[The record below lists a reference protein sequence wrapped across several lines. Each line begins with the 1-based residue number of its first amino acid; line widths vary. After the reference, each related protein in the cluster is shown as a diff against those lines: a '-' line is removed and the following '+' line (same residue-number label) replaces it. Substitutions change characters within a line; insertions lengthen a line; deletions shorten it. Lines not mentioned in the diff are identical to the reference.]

1 MAAHD
6 ITPTRSVLLDLK
18 RRIKLSQ
25 SGHKILKMKRD
36 GLIIEFFEVMEK
48 ARQMRAGVATDFEVA
63 MKKITIARAI
73 DGEVNVRSAAYAL
86 NKYPTVKLSSKS
98 IMGMMVPKVEADS
111 IHTDILNKGYGV
123 LDTSAYV
130 EEAAASF
137 EKLLETLIRA
147 AEVETTMKKLLDEI
161 EKTKRRVNALE
172 FKIIPDLKES
182 ERFVKFR
189 LEEMERENTT
199 RLKHIKKKGAEEKHR
214 GSPRR
219 YPGRPEKAEK
229 GLHRDMGRGVRYAY
243 ARSVHHNCCDLHGTV
258 LTPVNNLYNPKTG
271 FSPRQLDWK
280 LHASV
285 YTLEFFTE
293 PLRSMSMPA

>member
-25 SGHKILKMKRD
+25 SGYKILKMKRD

-199 RLKHIKKKGAEEKHR
+199 RLKHIKKKGA
-214 GSPRR
+214 
-219 YPGRPEKAEK
+219 A
-229 GLHRDMGRGVRYAY
+229 
-243 ARSVHHNCCDLHGTV
+243 
-258 LTPVNNLYNPKTG
+258 
-271 FSPRQLDWK
+271 
-280 LHASV
+280 
-285 YTLEFFTE
+285 TE
-293 PLRSMSMPA
+293 

>member
-161 EKTKRRVNALE
+161 EKTKRSVNALE

-199 RLKHIKKKGAEEKHR
+199 RLKHIKKKGA
-214 GSPRR
+214 
-219 YPGRPEKAEK
+219 A
-229 GLHRDMGRGVRYAY
+229 
-243 ARSVHHNCCDLHGTV
+243 
-258 LTPVNNLYNPKTG
+258 
-271 FSPRQLDWK
+271 
-280 LHASV
+280 
-285 YTLEFFTE
+285 TE
-293 PLRSMSMPA
+293 